1 MIKQNPEKEF
11 AFAYSARKSVLADF
25 MEFLGTAGD
34 SERGLANEMLG
45 RIDDLSSD
53 EDSPTR
59 NDDEPEEERRQRERA
74 GHSALIAR
82 QSAMSMQLAGCSS
95 GPGDVHGGCMEV
107 SWFGIAFLTLWTL
120 LLGAYSWWTLRNPNF
135 EFIRTQAP
143 RSTRVCN
150 AACNWTHVTSEDI
163 SLESL
168 VTWNL
173 SRVLRR
179 LRRAHEERNSG
190 KIMGYTV
197 IHSRSKMASESLM
210 PSTWCRSSKKA
221 SNAGIT
227 DRRE

>member
-1 MIKQNPEKEF
+1 MIKQNPEKE
-11 AFAYSARKSVLADF
+11 FAYSARKSVLADF

-34 SERGLANEMLG
+34 SERGLANEILG
-45 RIDDLSSD
+45 MIDDLSSD

-107 SWFGIAFLTLWTL
+107 SWFGIEFLTLWTL

-143 RSTRVCN
+143 RSSRVCN

-173 SRVLRR
+173 SRVLS
-179 LRRAHEERNSG
+179 EETETCS
-190 KIMGYTV
+190 
-197 IHSRSKMASESLM
+197 
-210 PSTWCRSSKKA
+210 
-221 SNAGIT
+221 
-227 DRRE
+227 